1 MRNFVCVFIIAVIL
15 VSTSI
20 IFASCNNIY
29 IKEYPA
35 INNTY
40 QFAIDNSIPLSNI
53 SNAVDINQS
62 RGFRG
67 ETYIR
72 LGTDEA
78 YPESG
83 ENYLE
88 RLKNQIE
95 LYDEDGIKLMQVYV
109 YLIDYCDKDIPD
121 SALTQLKA
129 YFETINSYGIKI
141 LLRFA
146 YEYSPSMGIGPTTS
160 DIQRHCQQLK
170 GFINQNAELFNKTVY
185 AVQLGMIG
193 LWGEG
198 HSSVHRLNVV
208 KVIEAVADMIP
219 EDFTIMVR
227 TPQILTKVS
236 DELEYRFGLHDDFL
250 VGYNHEW
257 GMMDWESEEYPKL
270 LTRCK
275 YTLNDGELPWGSQFD
290 INDLNTL
297 GIVKQCVDYGLTSL
311 SIEHNYKEDGNAYWL
326 ELCKDEYLTSEYLT
340 QNNMPFNPN
349 LLTDGKISIYDYL
362 KYHLGYQ
369 LVASN
374 LKIEANKASF
384 MITNFGF
391 SAPHNYTMRV
401 YVDGKQ
407 VNTYEEFNALDLK
420 QFGQKIYT
428 FDYTQGDIQ
437 VEFVNKR
444 DSSDTI
450 KLFNDIQYQSGK
462 NLIFDSGM

>member
-1 MRNFVCVFIIAVIL
+1 MKNIALVFIIAIL
-15 VSTSI
+15 LASTVMI
-20 IFASCNNIY
+20 TACENID
-29 IKEYPA
+29 IKEYPE

-40 QFAIDNSIPLSNI
+40 QFAIDGSIPLSNI
-53 SNAVDINQS
+53 NNAVDINQS

-67 ETYIR
+67 ENYIR

-78 YPESG
+78 FPDSG

-88 RLKNQIE
+88 RLKNQLE
-95 LYDEDGIKLMQVYV
+95 LYDEDGIKLMQVY
-109 YLIDYCDKDIPD
+109 
-121 SALTQLKA
+121 
-129 YFETINSYGIKI
+129 
-141 LLRFA
+141 
-146 YEYSPSMGIGPTTS
+146 
-160 DIQRHCQQLK
+160 
-170 GFINQNAELFNKTVY
+170 
-185 AVQLGMIG
+185 
-193 LWGEG
+193 
-198 HSSVHRLNVV
+198 
-208 KVIEAVADMIP
+208 
-219 EDFTIMVR
+219 
-227 TPQILTKVS
+227 
-236 DELEYRFGLHDDFL
+236 
-250 VGYNHEW
+250 
-257 GMMDWESEEYPKL
+257 
-270 LTRCK
+270 
-275 YTLNDGELPWGSQFD
+275 
-290 INDLNTL
+290 
-297 GIVKQCVDYGLTSL
+297 
-311 SIEHNYKEDGNAYWL
+311 
-326 ELCKDEYLTSEYLT
+326 EYLT

-374 LKIEANKASF
+374 LKIEGNKASF

-428 FDYTQGDIQ
+428 FDYTRGDIQ

-462 NLIFDSGM
+462 NLIFDSGL